1 MPDLKITHQSV
12 HDYIAAKKRG
22 DRATTD
28 RILRRRSVAQPG
40 RPSQPGSSQGRPF
53 HPPRANAQTGNRR

>member
-1 MPDLKITHQSV
+1 MSEMKITHQSV

-28 RILRRRSVAQPG
+28 RIVREVGERFATRTTDGSEAAQLLHASMHVTFG
-40 RPSQPGSSQGRPF
+40 EDQ
-53 HPPRANAQTGNRR
+53 

>member
-1 MPDLKITHQSV
+1 MSDLEITHPSV

-28 RILRRRSVAQPG
+28 RIRSEVQARFARRDTDGTEMAELTHASMNVTFGEGA
-40 RPSQPGSSQGRPF
+40 
-53 HPPRANAQTGNRR
+53 

>member
-28 RILRRRSVAQPG
+28 RIIREASARFARRDTD
-40 RPSQPGSSQGRPF
+40 GSEMAELGHASMHVTFGEG
-53 HPPRANAQTGNRR
+53 A

>member
-1 MPDLKITHQSV
+1 MSDLEITHQSV

-28 RILRRRSVAQPG
+28 RIIAEATARFNTRQTDGSEIAQLG
-40 RPSQPGSSQGRPF
+40 HASMHIRF
-53 HPPRANAQTGNRR
+53 DEDL

>member
-1 MPDLKITHQSV
+1 MSDMKITHQSV

-28 RILRRRSVAQPG
+28 RIIREVGERFATRTTD
-40 RPSQPGSSQGRPF
+40 GSEIAELGHATMHIQFGE
-53 HPPRANAQTGNRR
+53 GE